1 MFELMRTHVVCQ
13 LLKALSSTCVM
24 KMKTET
30 VRHVFITAQAV
41 LRDSD
46 AATSES
52 NRSGKTRPD
61 QARVDIM
68 RRRPIGVTASQL
80 LIHHLT

>member
-1 MFELMRTHVVCQ
+1 MMFELMCSHVVCQ

-41 LRDSD
+41 LR
-46 AATSES
+46 
-52 NRSGKTRPD
+52 RSYIGIQSLRQD
-61 QARVDIM
+61 Q
-68 RRRPIGVTASQL
+68 T
-80 LIHHLT
+80 

>member
-1 MFELMRTHVVCQ
+1 MMFELMRTHVVCQ

-41 LRDSD
+41 LRD
-46 AATSES
+46 
-52 NRSGKTRPD
+52 
-61 QARVDIM
+61 
-68 RRRPIGVTASQL
+68 
-80 LIHHLT
+80 